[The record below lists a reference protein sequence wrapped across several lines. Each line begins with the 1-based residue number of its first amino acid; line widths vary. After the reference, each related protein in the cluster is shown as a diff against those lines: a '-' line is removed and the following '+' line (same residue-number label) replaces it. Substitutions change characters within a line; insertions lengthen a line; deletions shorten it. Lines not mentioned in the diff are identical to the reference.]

1 MDMVTAIG
9 HEHGPSHRPGCHE
22 TALCSLL
29 QSYFLAKIA
38 CRTLESSNFSKDFSN
53 KVSETLFVNFNSD
66 LFNSG
71 SLRSFLIYFL
81 RSQSRMSGKFLTIVI

>member
-1 MDMVTAIG
+1 M
-9 HEHGPSHRPGCHE
+9 E
-22 TALCSLL
+22 TNVKEYMLDLS
-29 QSYFLAKIA
+29 
-38 CRTLESSNFSKDFSN
+38 RESSNFSKDFSN

>member
-1 MDMVTAIG
+1 M
-9 HEHGPSHRPGCHE
+9 E
-22 TALCSLL
+22 TNVKEYMLDLS
-29 QSYFLAKIA
+29 S
-38 CRTLESSNFSKDFSN
+38 ESSNFSKDFSN